1 MPFDVANAH
10 YPMLTAMLAPAL
22 FLTATGSLLLNANN
36 RLARISDRLRQDV
49 ASLSTPEGPRS
60 SPVRNALLRRR
71 AHAVLLAIRML
82 HLALCSFVATS
93 LTIGLEAVFDTGFVA
108 LPSALAVLGV
118 TLMLG
123 GGVQLWREANMAVR
137 SLDLMLAEHDARL
150 RGDGSSE
157 ARTQP

>member
-1 MPFDVANAH
+1 MPFDISNSH

-36 RLARISDRLRQDV
+36 RLARISDRLRQELAHLIDN
-49 ASLSTPEGPRS
+49 PGPRS
-60 SPVRNALLRRR
+60 SAIRNALLRRR
-71 AHAVLLAIRML
+71 AHTVLAAIRML

-93 LTIGLEAVFDTGFVA
+93 LTIGLESVIGSGLKFV
-108 LPSALAVLGV
+108 PSGLAVVGV

-137 SLDLMLAEHDARL
+137 SLDLMLAEHDERL
-150 RGDGSSE
+150 RAGESH
-157 ARTQP
+157 